1 MQSLPSG
8 TVTFLFSDIE
18 GSTRLIEQHPES
30 AKDAIAR
37 HQALVQAAI
46 DRHRGHVFQIV
57 GDAFCSVF
65 DESGDALGA
74 ALEAQRALARESWGE
89 IGAVRVRIGLHTGV
103 AEARNDE
110 YISSLT
116 LVRAQRVTA
125 AGHGGQTLLST
136 TAAEGVSEGLPAGT
150 ALRDLG
156 VHKLRGLAEAERIYQ
171 LIASDL
177 PSDFPPLRVEDVEAS
192 FATPLQQLVRG
203 KLVGRGG
210 ELEQLK
216 GHWDQ
221 AQQAR
226 GHLVLLSGEPGVGK
240 TRLAQDLV
248 AHAQKSGAIVLR
260 GGCYEYEA
268 TTPYL
273 PFVEA
278 LRDWVHWQNADQ
290 LRSALGAT
298 APEIAK
304 FAPEIE
310 AKLGALAPNAPLSP
324 SEERMRLFD
333 NTARF
338 LQSLAAERGLLVFID
353 DVHWVDQ
360 GTLSL
365 LQYLL
370 RHLRAHRVLV
380 LAAYREIELD
390 RAHPLASALV
400 DWNRERLATRIAL
413 GRLSRADTGK
423 LLATLF
429 HQEIVSDEF
438 TTALYAETE
447 GNPFFIEEV
456 VKSLIEQ
463 GEIYREEGRWGR
475 KETHELAIPQSVKEA
490 IGRRLN
496 RMSDAAVE
504 TLRTAAALGKIFL
517 FRELAAVSPAGED
530 ALLDALDEAST
541 AQLIRVNSAGDDSFA
556 FTHDKIREVL
566 YEELNPIRRRRLHQ
580 RIGETLEKLYAT
592 AQQPAA
598 ASGRSDEHAQDLAHH
613 FAHAGD
619 LERVV
624 TYARRAAQNAARVF
638 AHDEALQYLEQA
650 REAAQGSVVGEEL
663 TAIDVAIGDIHEA
676 RGVIP
681 RAIESYERALAA
693 VTSREAR
700 AALKAKIGNAYVP
713 VGDPRG
719 LIYLEQAIV
728 ELNPETQTN
737 ALALATALVGR
748 YYHYRTEHK
757 KAIEY
762 LERARQL
769 AEPLDD
775 PATLDTIYSFLAGA
789 HQHLLR
795 YDESDVWAR
804 AAIALGE
811 RTKAPAAI
819 ASGNEFL
826 AENSAARGRWD
837 DALAYAARD
846 AEEGRKSGSLSQ
858 VAWSEFS
865 RVQALHGKGEL
876 AAALERHA
884 GGAGTVRANR
894 RRATWRPGSMPRQRS
909 SRPIWRTTSL
919 ARMHADRGWARA
931 QQLDQLVLS
940 AWCAQRA
947 GLCGGHSRRLGRG
960 TRVVRAVRGARSR
973 YRERRGAPPD
983 PRARGRGPPHGSGA
997 WPMRRG
1003 SPTRRS
1009 RWPNS
1014 PTPRTSLPSAAACG
1028 DRLGWRRRSIGDA
1041 QQAFDA
1047 AIAQFDRMRQPV
1059 GARAGTV
1066 AARRAPARARR
1077 RSGTRGR
1084 ARRGG
1089 DRARRLCRHGCA
1101 TRCHSRRAAARKLA
1115 REAAQPTSSTLC
1127 RRAASRPADT
1137 PARRDTWRQV
1147 FRRCRHRGRGPHP

>member
-1 MQSLPSG
+1 MNSLPSG
-8 TVTFLFSDIE
+8 TVTFLFTDIE
-18 GSTRLIEQHPES
+18 GSTRLIQQHPEG
-30 AKDAIAR
+30 AKLALAR
-37 HQALVQAAI
+37 HHALVQSAI
-46 DRHRGHVFQIV
+46 DQHRGQVFQIV
-57 GDAFCSVF
+57 GDAFCSAF
-65 DESGDALGA
+65 DDVGDALGA
-74 ALEAQRALARESWGE
+74 ALEAQRALARESWGDV
-89 IGAVRVRIGLHTGV
+89 GVVRVRIGLHTGA
-103 AEARNDE
+103 AEARNGE
-110 YISSLT
+110 YVSSLT

-136 TAAEGVSEGLPAGT
+136 AAADRVSEGLPAGT

-171 LIASDL
+171 VIAPDL
-177 PSDFPPLRVEDVEAS
+177 PSDFPPLRVEEVEAS

-203 KLVGRGG
+203 KLVGRSA
-210 ELEQLK
+210 ELQQLE

-240 TRLAQDLV
+240 TRLAQDLIE
-248 AHAQKSGAIVLR
+248 HAQQGGAIVLR

-278 LRDWVHWQNADQ
+278 FREWVHWQSVDR

-324 SEERMRLFD
+324 GEERLRLFD
-333 NTARF
+333 NAARF
-338 LQSLAAERGLLVFID
+338 LQSLAAERGLLIFID

-370 RHLRAHRVLV
+370 RHLRANRVLV

-438 TTALYAETE
+438 TTALYRETE

-463 GEIYREEGRWGR
+463 GEIYREDGGWGR

-496 RMSDAAVE
+496 RMSDAAVD
-504 TLRTAAALGKIFL
+504 TLRTAAALGKIFP
-517 FRELAAVSPAGED
+517 FRELAAVSVAGED
-530 ALLDALDEAST
+530 ALLDALDEASN
-541 AQLIRVNSAGDDSFA
+541 AQLIRVNGASGDSFA

-580 RIGETLEKLYAT
+580 RIGEALETLYANPRSG
-592 AQQPAA
+592 QG
-598 ASGRSDEHAQDLAHH
+598 ASGSSDEHAQDLAHH
-613 FAHAGD
+613 FSHAGD
-619 LERVV
+619 LQRVMK
-624 TYARRAAQNAARVF
+624 YSRRAAENAKRVF

-650 REAAQGSVVGEEL
+650 REAAQALDRGADVA
-663 TAIDVAIGDIHEA
+663 AIDDAIGDIHEA

-693 VTSREAR
+693 ATSREAR
-700 AALKAKIGNAYVP
+700 AALKAKVGNAYVP

-719 LIYLEQAIV
+719 LTYLEQAIA

-775 PATLDTIYSFLAGA
+775 PATLASIYAFLAGA
-789 HQHLLR
+789 HQHLLL

-826 AENSAARGRWD
+826 AENSAARGRWS

-846 AEEGRKSGSLSQ
+846 AEEGRKSGSLAR

-865 RVQALHGKGEL
+865 RVQALHGQGEL
-876 AAALERHA
+876 AEALDRTQVALELCAQIGEDRLATWLDAGAALIA
-884 GGAGTVRANR
+884 TDLANDTV
-894 RRATWRPGSMPRQRS
+894 
-909 SRPIWRTTSL
+909 
-919 ARMHADRGWARA
+919 ARMHAERGWARA
-931 QQLDQLVLS
+931 QQLEQLVLS
-940 AWCAQRA
+940 AWSLNA
-947 GLCGGHSRRLGRG
+947 LGYGAALRG
-960 TRVVRAVRGARSR
+960 DLHEALQWYEQYARVVRDTENAVARHLTLGRAAEAYFMAGRLADAARLADEAIAMAEFSNAVHYGAVGRRVRGQIWAAQER
-973 YRERRGAPPD
+973 Y
-983 PRARGRGPPHGSGA
+983 
-997 WPMRRG
+997 
-1003 SPTRRS
+1003 
-1009 RWPNS
+1009 
-1014 PTPRTSLPSAAACG
+1014 
-1028 DRLGWRRRSIGDA
+1028 GDA
-1041 QQAFDA
+1041 LQAFDA
-1047 AIAQFDRMRQPV
+1047 AIAQLERV
-1059 GARAGTV
+1059 GSRLEHARAMFHR
-1066 AARRAPARARR
+1066 AALQLAQ
-1077 RSGTRGR
+1077 
-1084 ARRGG
+1084 GG
-1089 DRARRLCRHGCA
+1089 AA
-1101 TRCHSRRAAARKLA
+1101 ERAAARA
-1115 REAAQPTSSTLC
+1115 DAASI
-1127 RRAASRPADT
+1127 RAAFVAMG
-1137 PARRDTWRQV
+1137 ALRDAALAERLLGT
-1147 FRRCRHRGRGPHP
+1147 

>member
-30 AKDAIAR
+30 AKGAIAR

-65 DESGDALGA
+65 DDSGDALGA
-74 ALEAQRALARESWGE
+74 ALDAQRALARESWGE

-136 TAAEGVSEGLPAGT
+136 TAAERVSAGLPAGT

-177 PSDFPPLRVEDVEAS
+177 PTDFPPLRVEDVEAS

-203 KLVGRGG
+203 KLVGRGA

-240 TRLAQDLV
+240 TRLAQDLI

-278 LRDWVHWQNADQ
+278 LRDWAHWQNADQ

-310 AKLGALAPNAPLSP
+310 AKLGALVPNAPLSP

-333 NTARF
+333 NAARF
-338 LQSLAAERGLLVFID
+338 LQSLAAERGLLIFID

-370 RHLRAHRVLV
+370 RHLRGHRVLV

-438 TTALYAETE
+438 TTALYNETE

-517 FRELAAVSPAGED
+517 FRDLAAVSAAGED

-592 AQQPAA
+592 PQQAAA

-624 TYARRAAQNAARVF
+624 TYARRAAENAARVF

-650 REAAQGSVVGEEL
+650 REAAQGLGRGEDL
-663 TAIDVAIGDIHEA
+663 VAIDVAIGDIHEA

-700 AALKAKIGNAYVP
+700 AALKAKVGNAYVP

-719 LIYLEQAIV
+719 LAYLEQAIA
-728 ELNPETQTN
+728 ELNPQTQTN

-775 PATLDTIYSFLAGA
+775 PATLGSIYAFLAGA
-789 HQHLLR
+789 HQHLL
-795 YDESDVWAR
+795 
-804 AAIALGE
+804 L
-811 RTKAPAAI
+811 
-819 ASGNEFL
+819 L
-826 AENSAARGRWD
+826 
-837 DALAYAARD
+837 
-846 AEEGRKSGSLSQ
+846 
-858 VAWSEFS
+858 
-865 RVQALHGKGEL
+865 
-876 AAALERHA
+876 
-884 GGAGTVRANR
+884 
-894 RRATWRPGSMPRQRS
+894 
-909 SRPIWRTTSL
+909 
-919 ARMHADRGWARA
+919 
-931 QQLDQLVLS
+931 
-940 AWCAQRA
+940 
-947 GLCGGHSRRLGRG
+947 
-960 TRVVRAVRGARSR
+960 
-973 YRERRGAPPD
+973 
-983 PRARGRGPPHGSGA
+983 
-997 WPMRRG
+997 
-1003 SPTRRS
+1003 
-1009 RWPNS
+1009 
-1014 PTPRTSLPSAAACG
+1014 
-1028 DRLGWRRRSIGDA
+1028 
-1041 QQAFDA
+1041 
-1047 AIAQFDRMRQPV
+1047 
-1059 GARAGTV
+1059 
-1066 AARRAPARARR
+1066 
-1077 RSGTRGR
+1077 
-1084 ARRGG
+1084 
-1089 DRARRLCRHGCA
+1089 
-1101 TRCHSRRAAARKLA
+1101 
-1115 REAAQPTSSTLC
+1115 
-1127 RRAASRPADT
+1127 
-1137 PARRDTWRQV
+1137 
-1147 FRRCRHRGRGPHP
+1147 